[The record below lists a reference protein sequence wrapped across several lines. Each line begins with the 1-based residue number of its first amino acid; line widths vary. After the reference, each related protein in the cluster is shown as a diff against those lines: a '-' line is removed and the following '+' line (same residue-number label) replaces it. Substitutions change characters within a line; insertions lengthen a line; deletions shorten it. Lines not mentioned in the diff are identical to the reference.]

1 VGANPDPAKAKGA
14 AETYAVKYM
23 LTKFFLIPV
32 KNTNDPDYEFNS
44 SIFKENKGELELTIE
59 DKGQQKAKE
68 FLKQHG

>member
-1 VGANPDPAKAKGA
+1 MGANPDPAKAKGA

-44 SIFKENKGELELTIE
+44 NTVAENGKELEFTE
-59 DKGQQKAKE
+59 KDKDKQKAKE
-68 FLKQHG
+68 FLRQNN

>member
-14 AETYAVKYM
+14 AETYAIKYM

-44 SIFKENKGELELTIE
+44 SIFKENKESLEFTSE
-59 DKGQQKAKE
+59 DKDQREAKE
-68 FLKQHG
+68 FLKKRG